1 MLRDINRPLFA
12 GVSYRDLVTVHR
24 FLRGIIEHGYD
35 AIRAAQGF
43 KPSGAPPGR
52 RRRRA

>member
-1 MLRDINRPLFA
+1 MLRHINRPLFA
-12 GVSYRDLVTVHR
+12 GVTHRDLVTVHR

-35 AIRAAQGF
+35 AIRVAQGF
-43 KPSGAPPGR
+43 KPSGASPGT